1 MNVIINIFPKK
12 EVLNPETEAVK
23 KSLSNLGFD
32 KIEKLSLGKQIT
44 MTINE
49 KNKKNVQKL
58 ASQMCEKLLVNSIIE
73 DYKITIL
80 REN

>member
-12 EVLNPETEAVK
+12 EVLSPEAEAVK

-32 KIEKLSLGKQIT
+32 NIEKLYLGKQIT

-49 KNKKNVQKL
+49 KSEKNVHKL

>member
-12 EVLNPETEAVK
+12 EVLSPEAEAVK

-32 KIEKLSLGKQIT
+32 NIEKLSLGKQIT

-49 KNKKNVQKL
+49 KSEKNAQKL

>member
-12 EVLNPETEAVK
+12 EVLSPEAEAVK

-32 KIEKLSLGKQIT
+32 NIEKLSLGKQIT
-44 MTINE
+44 ITINE
-49 KNKKNVQKL
+49 KSEKNVRKL
-58 ASQMCEKLLVNSIIE
+58 TSEMCEKLLVNSIIE

>member
-12 EVLNPETEAVK
+12 DVLNPEAEAVK

-32 KIEKLSLGKQIT
+32 NIDKLSLGKQIT
-44 MTINE
+44 MKINE
-49 KNKKNVQKL
+49 KNKKIVQKL
-58 ASQMCEKLLVNSIIE
+58 AYDMCEKLLVNSVIE

>member
-12 EVLNPETEAVK
+12 DVLNPEAEAVK

-32 KIEKLSLGKQIT
+32 NIDKLSLGKQIT
-44 MTINE
+44 MNINE
-49 KNKKNVQKL
+49 KNKKIVQKL
-58 ASQMCEKLLVNSIIE
+58 AYDMCEKLLVNSVIE